1 MAGTVLRAAL
11 KTGTLPGVLSR
22 LFPLPGRL
30 GASALARGLRSP
42 RLILLLCWLLCL
54 PSAVMC
60 APAWA
65 TANPLA
71 ALSGKKADAPQ
82 AQPGA
87 PQAQVTA
94 ALSDEEIE
102 ASRAKLDARSSELR
116 QQTDPKA
123 ITSLRTTYQEAATP
137 QELDDW
143 EKLTGKLAGILE
155 DNSTTLFRY
164 RNYRKATRD
173 KLDAMKSWEGFSE
186 KPPYPITLVDNLHD
200 ELNAKQSVLKSLDV
214 IRVTIEGEF
223 SEYSDSLK
231 ESRKKVRLAE
241 EELEKNTGKP
251 GEQRSRWL
259 LSLAQ
264 LQSEV
269 NQAGIVYG
277 EARRLSVAELQ
288 KGIQAEIDF
297 LNRKLAVARGSYRFS
312 EEKLKQKIKDID
324 ERLNHVRQLLE
335 QSKKREKE
343 ARKQLDAAEDAV
355 SKARATQ
362 AAGGKLKIPL
372 EQLMKEQKRRQAQ
385 FEDASL
391 HVLIYGGMSGLLK
404 SEKGLWQERYRL
416 AGGRADQDTSA
427 ELKNSRNELDLL
439 NKWKSYITNK
449 LSVIEFNIKV
459 QKEALAS
466 ADLAAGDR
474 EDARTMLA
482 LYQAQ
487 EALLQRGMLLLGDY
501 EQIILRRDEEAKREQ
516 VTLAGRTK
524 GAFATFSSMVKAFW
538 FIELYVAEESIIV
551 DNKIISRPRSV
562 TVGKVVVAVLIL
574 VIGMWLV
581 RRLKGSL
588 QWLAMHRFKIEAN
601 EAHLYTRLLAYLLFI
616 VVLISALVF
625 VNIPLA
631 VFTFLGGALAIG
643 IGFGAQT
650 LINNFISGL
659 ILMFDRTIRMGD
671 VVEVDGHR
679 GRVAS
684 IGMRSS
690 SINRFDG
697 VEMLVPNSV
706 FLQQNVTNWTSSDPR
721 ARYSVTVGVAYGSP
735 TREVEQIISKA
746 VEDQQHVLND
756 PPPYVVFENFA
767 DSALTFTAYFWI
779 ELDPNVNSMVIFSD
793 IRHRINERLA
803 GAGISIPFPQRDLHL
818 ETSGPIEIKMVDP
831 A

>member
-1 MAGTVLRAAL
+1 M
-11 KTGTLPGVLSR
+11 TGTDFIEATTRAVRSAGSRRSSPAVLV
-22 LFPLPGRL
+22 LL
-30 GASALARGLRSP
+30 GLSLLVMAVPTPDAR
-42 RLILLLCWLLCL
+42 
-54 PSAVMC
+54 
-60 APAWA
+60 A

-71 ALSGKKADAPQ
+71 ALSGKKADTHAQ
-82 AQPGA
+82 AQPGT
-87 PQAQVTA
+87 PQAQLTA
-94 ALSDEEIE
+94 ALNDEEIE

-116 QQTDPKA
+116 QQSDPKA
-123 ITSLRTTYQEAATP
+123 IAALRTTYQEAATP

-155 DNSTTLFRY
+155 DHSTTLFRY
-164 RNYRKATRD
+164 RNYRKTTRD
-173 KLDAMKSWEGFSE
+173 KLDEMKSWQGFAE
-186 KPPYPITLVDNLHD
+186 KPPYSITLVDNLHD
-200 ELNAKQSVLKSLDV
+200 ELNAKQSVLKSLEV
-214 IRVTIEGEF
+214 IRATIESEF

-231 ESRKKVRLAE
+231 NSSKQVRLAE
-241 EELEKNTGKP
+241 EELEKNSGKP

-264 LQSEV
+264 LQNAV

-277 EARRLSVAELQ
+277 EARRLSVLELQ
-288 KGIQAEIDF
+288 KGVQAEADF

-312 EEKLKQKIKDID
+312 EEELKQKIKAID
-324 ERLNHVRQLLE
+324 ERLNHIRQLLE
-335 QSKKREKE
+335 QSKNSEKD
-343 ARKQLDAAEDAV
+343 ARKQLDAVEDTV
-355 SKARATQ
+355 SKAQAAQ
-362 AAGGKLKIPL
+362 AAGGRPKIPL
-372 EQLMKEQKRRQAQ
+372 DQLLKEQKRRQVR

-391 HVLIYGGMSGLLK
+391 HVLVYSGMSGLLK
-404 SEKGLWQERYRL
+404 SEKGIWQERYRI
-416 AGGRADQDTSA
+416 AGGRSEQDVPD
-427 ELKNSRNELDLL
+427 ELKNSRSELDLL
-439 NKWKSYITNK
+439 AKWKSYITNK

-474 EDARTMLA
+474 EDARTFLA

-487 EALLQRGMLLLGDY
+487 EALLQRGILLLGDY
-501 EQIILRRDEEAKREQ
+501 EQVVQRRDEEAKREQ

-524 GAFATFSSMVKAFW
+524 GAFATFVSMLKSFW
-538 FIELYVAEESIIV
+538 FTELYVAEESIII
-551 DNKIISRPRSV
+551 DNKIITRPRSV
-562 TVGKVVVAVLIL
+562 TVAKVVVAVLIL

-581 RRLKGSL
+581 RHLKGFFH
-588 QWLAMHRFKIEAN
+588 WLAMHRFKIEAN
-601 EAHLYTRLLAYLLFI
+601 EAHLYSRLLTYLLFI
-616 VVLISALVF
+616 VVLVSALAF

-803 GAGISIPFPQRDLHL
+803 EAGIVIPFPQRDLHL
-818 ETSGPIEIKMVDP
+818 VSGREIEVKINQ
-831 A
+831 